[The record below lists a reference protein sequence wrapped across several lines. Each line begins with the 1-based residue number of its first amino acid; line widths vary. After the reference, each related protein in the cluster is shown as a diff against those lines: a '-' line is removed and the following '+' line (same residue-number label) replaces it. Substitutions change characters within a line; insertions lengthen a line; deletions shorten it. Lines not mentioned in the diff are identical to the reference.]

1 MFKENFKRF
10 FRFISDDLWLSLY
23 DRRRLNA
30 FELNSR
36 NTLTIAFTGTI
47 LALLLGALSLKAISQ
62 PDFRAFVDGRDGFY
76 FLQEKNV
83 RYEGVRPRRID
94 CTTGCGNS
102 GVPTIADSAALIS
115 SPEDLNDISISKTV
129 LPSSSLER
137 FWARLDVFI
146 DPTPLSSINKSEEYF
161 VFALPQISYQFARV
175 QVNGDFA
182 GTFANNTPIRLTIP
196 RAAIGSEPLAVRVT
210 FSLHNNGIAYLNR
223 SDLIPAYVS
232 TFAESSRMEQYRISR
247 KDNSGA
253 MVGMMSRVLI
263 GVFALM
269 LFIFIDSAPESLGLA
284 LFLGFEALAIGLGQ
298 GWMSSSYNPFMIHY
312 SYQMGDIFRLYFFL
326 QLARVAKP
334 NPRMWLLIGTLLS
347 IPYGFAKQMEVA
359 WQIDGLPIIPRI
371 RDATAGTL
379 GALACLRTLWSIRGK
394 KLPWRRIALILG
406 AIGSAQ
412 QVLGPI
418 THYWPELNESANFR
432 GLYVVLE
439 ALSVYVLALST
450 FTNIST
456 LENRVRSLSAAKA
469 KSDLIEQ
476 ELELGRTV
484 QRAFLNIPKV
494 PHDFEVIGSLEA
506 AVYVSGD
513 IYFVHWDEVE
523 QRLALVLSDVTGH
536 GVQASLK
543 ATACFMVARN
553 LWQSRAPQESSQYG
567 IGQKSKLKSFHRQT
581 TDILGL
587 FNPIPDIATFVG
599 IEIFPRKR
607 RAYLYRN
614 NFHTPIILAP
624 NDSGAWDLEIPAVVV
639 GEVFEYSIKP
649 GTVFVLFSDGFITGT
664 RQLSDMRRFIRSR
677 LDKFD
682 GHAETMKNI
691 MHDFNEQNLQ
701 RPVDDRT
708 LLVLS
713 WKRDEYL
720 SQPKKTA

>member
-1 MFKENFKRF
+1 MLLATIKKF
-10 FRFISDDLWLSLY
+10 FRFISDDLWIALY

-47 LALLLGALSLKAISQ
+47 LALLLAALSLKAIST
-62 PDFRAFVDGRDGFY
+62 PDFRKHVEGRDGFY
-76 FLQEKNV
+76 FLQSKDI
-83 RYEGVRPRRID
+83 RFEGVTPRRID
-94 CTTGCGNS
+94 CSNGCGNY
-102 GVPTIADSAALIS
+102 GVPTIKDAAHAIR
-115 SPEDLNDISISKTV
+115 SPADLNDSSIANAI
-129 LPSSSLER
+129 LPTSSLQR
-137 FWARLDVFI
+137 YWARLDVYL
-146 DPTPLSSINKSEEYF
+146 DPAALVKLENQQEYF
-161 VFALPQISYQFARV
+161 VFAIPQISYQFA
-175 QVNGDFA
+175 QVKLNEEYVGNFA
-182 GTFANNTPIRLTIP
+182 ENTPIRVVIP
-196 RAAIGSEPLAVRVT
+196 QVAAKSGSMVISVT
-210 FSLHNNGIAYLNR
+210 YSIHNNGVTYLER
-223 SDLIPAYVS
+223 SDLVPAYIS
-232 TFAESSRMEQYRISR
+232 TLSESKRLEQFQASK

-253 MVGMMSRVLI
+253 IVGMMSRVLI

-298 GWMSSSYNPFMIHY
+298 GWMSSKLNPFMIHY

-326 QLARVAKP
+326 QLARVTKP
-334 NPRMWLLIGTLLS
+334 NPRMWLIIGTMLS
-347 IPYGFAKQMEVA
+347 IPYGFAKQMEIP

-379 GALACLRTLWSIRGK
+379 GALACLRTLWSIRAK
-394 KLPWRRIALILG
+394 SLPWRRIALILG

-432 GLYVVLE
+432 GMYVVLE

-456 LENRVRSLSAAKA
+456 LENRVKSLSIAKA

-494 PHDFEVIGSLEA
+494 PRDFEIIGSLEA

-513 IYFVHWDEVE
+513 IYFVHWDEVD
-523 QRLALVLSDVTGH
+523 QRLVVILSDVTGH

-553 LWQSRAPQESSQYG
+553 LWQSKVPRETVGYYQSE
-567 IGQKSKLKSFHRQT
+567 KSKLKSFHRQT

-587 FNPIPDIATFVG
+587 FNEIPDIATFAG
-599 IEIFPRKR
+599 IEIFPRMR
-607 RAYLYRN
+607 RAYFYRN
-614 NFHTPIILAP
+614 NFHTPIL
-624 NDSGAWDLEIPAVVV
+624 LEPDDVGGWKLCVPAIQV
-639 GEVFEYSIKP
+639 GEVWDYRIKP
-649 GTVFVLFSDGFITGT
+649 GTVLALFSDGFVNGT
-664 RQLSDMRRFIRSR
+664 RQLSEMRRFISSR
-677 LDKFD
+677 LSGFD
-682 GHAETMKNI
+682 GRAETLKSI
-691 MHDFNEQNLQ
+691 VLEFNEKNLK

-708 LLVLS
+708 LVVIS
-713 WKRDEYL
+713 WKRDEYVAQFRQ
-720 SQPKKTA
+720 SA